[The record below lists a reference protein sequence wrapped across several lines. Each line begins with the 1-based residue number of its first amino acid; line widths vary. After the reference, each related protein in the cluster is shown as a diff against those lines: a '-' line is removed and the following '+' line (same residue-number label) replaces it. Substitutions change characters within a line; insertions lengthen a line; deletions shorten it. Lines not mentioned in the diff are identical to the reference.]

1 MTKRAMAVRIV
12 KRLQSAGY
20 EAYFAG
26 GCVRDALRKKTPV
39 DYDIAASAKPAE
51 VARLFKKT
59 IPVGKAFGVMT
70 VVEGGINF
78 EVTTFRTEG
87 AYKDGRHPSS
97 VKFSS
102 LAEDAKRRDF
112 TINGMF
118 YDPMKRKF
126 IDLVGGR
133 ADLKRHLVRTIG
145 KPAERFAEDKLRVLR
160 AVRFAAELD
169 FRLHPETR
177 RAIQKHASGIKAV
190 SAERIREE
198 LKKILLSPNRRKG
211 IKLLDKTGL
220 LRRILPE
227 VSRLK
232 GVKQPPQFHP
242 EGDVYVHTLACL
254 KHLPPKMGWE
264 LVLATLLH
272 DIGKPRTFMITDLP
286 APRPGKFFVYA
297 IKCDN
302 DSIYIGQTDNLLR
315 RWQEHL
321 EGTAARWTVL
331 HKPISIV
338 YYDEYGSREE
348 SVKREQ
354 ELKTGFGRKWLKR
367 EIAAG
372 RARQAGRIR
381 FHEHERVGK
390 EMSEK
395 ICRRLKLSNKETEK
409 VAYLVDKHMLFK
421 DIKQMRVSTLKR
433 LFSQPFYPELSELHR
448 ADRLASD
455 LDLKPHYYAQRMY
468 RKLSREMLKP
478 PPLINGYDLIKMK
491 LKPGPLF
498 GKILKAVEEAQL
510 EKTVKTR
517 DEALVLARLSAS
529 QAG

>member
-1 MTKRAMAVRIV
+1 MFKREIARRIV
-12 KRLQSAGY
+12 RRLQSAGPVCVPVCVRTRTGRRERTGRY
-20 EAYFAG
+20 EAYLAG

-39 DYDIAASAKPAE
+39 DYDIATSAKPAE

-70 VVEGGINF
+70 VVENGINF

-87 AYKDGRHPSS
+87 TYKDGRHPSS

-102 LAEDAKRRDF
+102 LAEDAQRRDF

-133 ADLKRHLVRTIG
+133 ADLKRHIIRTIG

-160 AVRFAAELD
+160 AVRFATELD

-198 LKKILLSPNRRKG
+198 LKKILLSPNRHKG
-211 IKLLDKTGL
+211 IKLLDETGL

-242 EGDVYVHTLACL
+242 EGDVYVHTLTCL
-254 KHLPPKMGWE
+254 KHLTPQASWE
-264 LVLATLLH
+264 LSFATLLH
-272 DIGKPRTFMITDLP
+272 DIGKPRTFMITD
-286 APRPGKFFVYA
+286 
-297 IKCDN
+297 
-302 DSIYIGQTDNLLR
+302 
-315 RWQEHL
+315 
-321 EGTAARWTVL
+321 
-331 HKPISIV
+331 
-338 YYDEYGSREE
+338 
-348 SVKREQ
+348 
-354 ELKTGFGRKWLKR
+354 
-367 EIAAG
+367 
-372 RARQAGRIR
+372 RIR

-395 ICRRLKLSNKETEK
+395 ICRRLKCSNAETEK
-409 VAYLVDKHMLFK
+409 VTYLIMNHMLFK

-455 LDLKPHYYAQRMY
+455 LDLKPHYYARRMY
-468 RKLSREMLKP
+468 RKLSREILKP

-510 EKTVKTR
+510 EKTIKTR
-517 DEALVLARLSAS
+517 EEALVLAHRLANNEPN
-529 QAG
+529 